1 MAGKVQGCLPPVHGR
16 FGGGGASFEGGRAQ
30 LKLVAASSRGRPS
43 GAHTKGEIYMDSA
56 GALFVCVKGGTPGTW
71 RKVTTTAV

>member
-1 MAGKVQGCLPPVHGR
+1 
-16 FGGGGASFEGGRAQ
+16 